1 MACVRHTAHV
11 SNDKTH
17 LEVTKTTSREVAEV
31 LSTMSKDTLE
41 AVVSRS
47 HESSK
52 ADVEDSNDDSGSEA
66 SADKVSDSKSD
77 ATKKAKV
84 VTAVGLTFD
93 FGPSRVGKGPIR
105 AMEGLRYFAKSEA
118 RAPSTESVSEPRIDE
133 VVVFEDLFIVG
144 LQMSS
149 HPALVDIL

>member
-17 LEVTKTTSREVAEV
+17 LEVTNTTSREVAEV

-66 SADKVSDSKSD
+66 SADKVFDSKSD

-93 FGPSRVGKGPIR
+93 FRPSRVGKGPIR
-105 AMEGLRYFAKSEA
+105 AMEAS
-118 RAPSTESVSEPRIDE
+118 
-133 VVVFEDLFIVG
+133 
-144 LQMSS
+144 
-149 HPALVDIL
+149 DILLRARPEPLAQNQCRSPELMKLWSLKTYSSLGFRCLRILP